1 MRVSEGLARREAQ
14 LMRYAVHQ
22 IVPLS
27 ILLLMS
33 LRLAA
38 QDLPSGPA
46 RLLVGSG
53 TPVKLQVAQTIS
65 SAHARKNDRLDFV
78 VVEDVTVEGYTLI
91 RAGESALGSVV
102 RVR

>member
-1 MRVSEGLARREAQ
+1 MRVSEELGRRKPP
-14 LMRYAVHQ
+14 LMRYALHR
-22 IVPLS
+22 IVPLY
-27 ILLLMS
+27 ILLLLS
-33 LRLAA
+33 PWLAA

-53 TPVKLQVAQTIS
+53 TAVKLQVAQTIS

-78 VVEDVTVEGYTLI
+78 VVDDVTVEGYTLI